1 MVLHLLTDNYVTGQ
15 CVVLDGGYTNNTMLY
30 FQGK

>member
-1 MVLHLLTDNYVTGQ
+1 MHLLTDNYVTGQ
-15 CVVLDGGYTNNTMLY
+15 CVVLDGGYTNNTRLY